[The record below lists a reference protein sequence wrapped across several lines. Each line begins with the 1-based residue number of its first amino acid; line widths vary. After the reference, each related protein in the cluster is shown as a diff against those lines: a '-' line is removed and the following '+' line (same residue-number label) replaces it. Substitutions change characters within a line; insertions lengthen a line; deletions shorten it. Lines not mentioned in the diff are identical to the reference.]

1 MVSSDGV
8 IEDLT
13 VKIKEKSHLASIDP
27 SELCVWKLH
36 KPRPSKE
43 VVRTGFL
50 TTVKVLHE
58 LSEDEDENE
67 TAAWLLYPIDRISS
81 EGPWPTRNIHVL
93 VEVLPSHSRY
103 EYRES
108 MSSPLR

>member
-58 LSEDEDENE
+58 LSEDEAR
-67 TAAWLLYPIDRISS
+67 TRPLLGSSIRSTEFRLRDRGQRVI
-81 EGPWPTRNIHVL
+81 
-93 VEVLPSHSRY
+93 
-103 EYRES
+103 S
-108 MSSPLR
+108 MSW